1 MVAQENKSLEAAL
14 KAEESLADALRER
27 LSVLGDQVLFW
38 AYLFYVGYIFS
49 IWGIFIL
56 VGVCLL
62 YFGWSGAEG

>member
-56 VGVCLL
+56 VGVCLS
-62 YFGWSGAEG
+62 YFG